1 MMMEEEDLEARGFNK
16 EVYNKWLTE
25 DFMLNE
31 IERTPNQEEKL
42 QKMYEYLQLLKEYD
56 EELGLE

>member
-1 MMMEEEDLEARGFNK
+1 MEEVDLEAQGFNK

-31 IERTPNQEEKL
+31 IERTPDQEEKL

>member
-1 MMMEEEDLEARGFNK
+1 MEEVDSEAQGFNK

-25 DFMLNE
+25 DFILDE
-31 IERTPNQEEKL
+31 IDRTPNEEEKL
-42 QKMYEYLQLLKEYD
+42 QKMYEYLRLLKEYD